1 MKPETGLETQSIEI
15 ERRQYA
21 TSIVTSKDGTTI
33 GYRQLGRGPGLVL
46 LHGMMESAQ
55 SHMQLAEALAD
66 SFTVYLP
73 DRRGRGTSGP
83 YGEGYSI
90 QKEVEDMEALLMKT
104 GAQNVFGVSMG
115 AVICLQTALTQP
127 AIRKAAIFDP
137 PLLIDGSVPTDFMA
151 RYDQEMAQGR
161 LASAMVTGM
170 KGAQM
175 GPPILNAMPRWLLEL
190 LTNKMMASEEK
201 KARDSDVTMRMLAP
215 TLHYEFQL
223 ANEMEGKLERF
234 RAIQAEVLLLGGSES
249 PAYFKVALDA
259 LEKVLLRA
267 TRIELP
273 GLGHGASGNTDRGGR
288 PDRVAQELILFFAQE

>member
-1 MKPETGLETQSIEI
+1 MQPAPSHLKTARLS
-15 ERRQYA
+15 A
-21 TSIVTSKDGTTI
+21 TASSVAA
-33 GYRQLGRGPGLVL
+33 GLVL

-83 YGEGYSI
+83 YGEGFSI
-90 QKEVEDMEALLMKT
+90 QKEVEDMDALLTKT
-104 GAQNVFGVSMG
+104 GAQDVFGVSMG

-137 PLLIDGSVPTDFMA
+137 PLIIDGSVPTDFMT

-190 LTNKMMASEEK
+190 LTNKMMSSEEK
-201 KARDSDVTMRMLAP
+201 NAKDSDVTMRMLAP

-223 ANEMEGKLERF
+223 ANEMEGSWSASGRY
-234 RAIQAEVLLLGGSES
+234 RPRCYYSARES

-259 LEKVLLRA
+259 LEKVLPRA